1 MHGAELLGFGAQPE
15 ATTASG
21 SQHESKKKV
30 DRFAL
35 LPYDPTG
42 PLKALWPPRR
52 GYFGLCN
59 GRNDFATINGNDSKC
74 PPCYGAANI
83 CKSISVVACLPLIL
97 ELSPKKTPC
106 SLLNTQKNDSKKSA
120 RGPFRKAPR
129 FNSAVKSS
137 SRKGS

>member
-59 GRNDFATINGNDSKC
+59 GRNDFATINGNDSKF

-97 ELSPKKTPC
+97 ELSPKKHPVLC
-106 SLLNTQKNDSKKSA
+106 
-120 RGPFRKAPR
+120 
-129 FNSAVKSS
+129 
-137 SRKGS
+137 